1 MEKKGCEGMAARTHN
16 IAIRARAGEPGAS
29 VKVEA
34 VPRASDDP
42 PKPPRH
48 ERVMD
53 AANWVRL
60 AEWVGR
66 KVAEAADYLGGMF
79 RRRSPRPA

>member
-1 MEKKGCEGMAARTHN
+1 MEKTDSQGKAARTHR
-16 IAIRARAGEPGAS
+16 IAVRASAGEPRAS
-29 VKVEA
+29 VKVEV

-53 AANWVRL
+53 VANWVRL

-79 RRRSPRPA
+79 RRRFPRPA